1 MIKKEK
7 FELETY
13 VAPECETLEIKSE
26 GVICLSN
33 GIEESEEDDWGIL
46 ESILGE

>member
-7 FELETY
+7 FELEAY

-26 GVICLSN
+26 GVISLSN

>member
-1 MIKKEK
+1 MIQKEK
-7 FELETY
+7 FELEAY
-13 VAPECETLEIKSE
+13 LAPECETLEIKSE

-33 GIEESEEDDWGIL
+33 GVEDAEEEDWGIL